1 MGNFVNSRGE
11 AFPRHQQPSC
21 DAGDAQC
28 RRNSGRTVR
37 LENEAAGGTL
47 TVLRLLH
54 GEDIKRPRL
63 ELPTSLWFRDSS
75 RPPGR

>member
-1 MGNFVNSRGE
+1 MPTEQRPNRSLG
-11 AFPRHQQPSC
+11 
-21 DAGDAQC
+21 
-28 RRNSGRTVR
+28 
-37 LENEAAGGTL
+37 NEAAAGTL

-54 GEDIKRPRL
+54 WEEIKRPRL